1 VTTAAHRTLIWKGH
15 IVGSP
20 RANRVPERIKEIL
33 AGLITT
39 AKDPRI
45 GFVTVT
51 DVRTTADFSHATVY
65 YTVLGAPDD
74 GSRPDRSPAHPSRS
88 SGEPSSIAVVAGD
101 EGEQARAEE
110 RTAEGLASA
119 SPMLR
124 RELGRRL
131 RLRQVPTLEF
141 VHDPV
146 PGHGRRIEALIDEA
160 RGRR

>member
-1 VTTAAHRTLIWKGH
+1 M
-15 IVGSP
+15 GSP

-33 AGLITT
+33 AELITT

-51 DVRTTADFSHATVY
+51 DVRTTADFSRATVF
-65 YTVLGAPDD
+65 YTVLGSRSDVSAPGRAPADT
-74 GSRPDRSPAHPSRS
+74 SDRSVD
-88 SGEPSSIAVVAGD
+88 AVIDDADVQTSA
-101 EGEQARAEE
+101 QE
-110 RTAEGLASA
+110 RTAEGLESA
-119 SPMLR
+119 TPMLR

-146 PGHGRRIEALIDEA
+146 PEHGRRIEALIDEA